1 MKDERLHNLNL
12 YILQVLR
19 DHSDASEGHQLRQA
33 DIEKLIAQ
41 DYKLKVDRRHIP
53 ARLRQ
58 IQSMDEYADKVHSVT
73 HGLPGSAG
81 AYNTYYYEDKQEFDA
96 FEAGMLADAA
106 VWTDG
111 MTESGTKSL
120 LSKIRGF
127 TARGDRKNSTFVN
140 NGLLL
145 LSHKMKQ
152 DAALREKFTLIR
164 HAVDKGR
171 QIVFMYGDFSR
182 SLEQEYSVKMTV
194 SPYALVLHGNEYYL
208 IGGVQKNAETREV
221 AIRVFRLRRINEV
234 QEWKMRRIL
243 PPSLTGWGVRNPEN
257 GQITFDTVRFLNE
270 HILLREGIALE
281 DAIVRARIRVKEE
294 ALADAEALF
303 YGRAMI
309 LRPEKDKDYA
319 ELTVTCDE
327 RDILCWVLSHPGSAE
342 IVSPKDL
349 RQNAFYLG
357 LQVTSDHTEN
367 PYLKWK
373 AVPDSISAETRAAL
387 TALHRECLRAEE
399 ASAANASA
407 ANASADNEAAPG
419 ACTGVFASPDTGFA
433 AGLPDSI
440 SSDDAGRRAEAD
452 DTGRPEA
459 EHAGQSA
466 DASAV
471 RPAAE
476 AAEAPGEKAA
486 ESFAGTEEVKKK
498 KKPIALV
505 KVKIK
510 DDKKDKKKKEKER
523 AGKKDK
529 DRKKKKNK

>member
-1 MKDERLHNLNL
+1 
-12 YILQVLR
+12 
-19 DHSDASEGHQLRQA
+19 
-33 DIEKLIAQ
+33 
-41 DYKLKVDRRHIP
+41 
-53 ARLRQ
+53 
-58 IQSMDEYADKVHSVT
+58 
-73 HGLPGSAG
+73 
-81 AYNTYYYEDKQEFDA
+81 
-96 FEAGMLADAA
+96 
-106 VWTDG
+106 
-111 MTESGTKSL
+111 
-120 LSKIRGF
+120 
-127 TARGDRKNSTFVN
+127 
-140 NGLLL
+140 
-145 LSHKMKQ
+145 
-152 DAALREKFTLIR
+152 
-164 HAVDKGR
+164 
-171 QIVFMYGDFSR
+171 
-182 SLEQEYSVKMTV
+182 
-194 SPYALVLHGNEYYL
+194 
-208 IGGVQKNAETREV
+208 
-221 AIRVFRLRRINEV
+221 
-234 QEWKMRRIL
+234 
-243 PPSLTGWGVRNPEN
+243 
-257 GQITFDTVRFLNE
+257 
-270 HILLREGIALE
+270 
-281 DAIVRARIRVKEE
+281 
-294 ALADAEALF
+294 
-303 YGRAMI
+303 MI

-433 AGLPDSI
+433 AGLPDDI

-476 AAEAPGEKAA
+476 AAQVSGEKAA

>member
-1 MKDERLHNLNL
+1 
-12 YILQVLR
+12 
-19 DHSDASEGHQLRQA
+19 
-33 DIEKLIAQ
+33 
-41 DYKLKVDRRHIP
+41 
-53 ARLRQ
+53 
-58 IQSMDEYADKVHSVT
+58 
-73 HGLPGSAG
+73 
-81 AYNTYYYEDKQEFDA
+81 
-96 FEAGMLADAA
+96 
-106 VWTDG
+106 
-111 MTESGTKSL
+111 
-120 LSKIRGF
+120 
-127 TARGDRKNSTFVN
+127 
-140 NGLLL
+140 
-145 LSHKMKQ
+145 
-152 DAALREKFTLIR
+152 
-164 HAVDKGR
+164 
-171 QIVFMYGDFSR
+171 MYGDFSR

-257 GQITFDTVRFLNE
+257 GQITFDIVRFLNE

-407 ANASADNEAAPG
+407 DNEAAPG

-433 AGLPDSI
+433 AGLPDDI

-523 AGKKDK
+523 AGKKEK

>member
-1 MKDERLHNLNL
+1 M
-12 YILQVLR
+12 
-19 DHSDASEGHQLRQA
+19 
-33 DIEKLIAQ
+33 
-41 DYKLKVDRRHIP
+41 
-53 ARLRQ
+53 
-58 IQSMDEYADKVHSVT
+58 
-73 HGLPGSAG
+73 
-81 AYNTYYYEDKQEFDA
+81 
-96 FEAGMLADAA
+96 
-106 VWTDG
+106 
-111 MTESGTKSL
+111 
-120 LSKIRGF
+120 
-127 TARGDRKNSTFVN
+127 
-140 NGLLL
+140 
-145 LSHKMKQ
+145 
-152 DAALREKFTLIR
+152 IR

-221 AIRVFRLRRINEV
+221 AIRVVRLRRINEV

-407 ANASADNEAAPG
+407 DNE
-419 ACTGVFASPDTGFA
+419 A